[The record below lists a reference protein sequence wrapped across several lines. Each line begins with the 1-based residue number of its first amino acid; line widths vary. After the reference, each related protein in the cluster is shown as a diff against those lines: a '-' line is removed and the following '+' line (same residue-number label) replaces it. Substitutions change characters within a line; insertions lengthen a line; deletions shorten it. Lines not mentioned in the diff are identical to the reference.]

1 MCCWYSVEKT
11 CRILENMK
19 ITEPVF
25 KALFSYASNGKFTKD
40 YQIRRI
46 LYGLVSILESPT
58 QIPIILQSGI
68 KEIFRILIQLCS
80 ETVKINEK
88 SESDSS
94 SDDMENG
101 TEKLLENPAE
111 IDSQSDES
119 FKLSDGN
126 ELITGEPI
134 LYYTPLDK
142 IHELSYVKN
151 RLELIAGT
159 NMGYYKELEN
169 SLSEENKK
177 KLIFCMQKADEY
189 AKELELSK

>member
-1 MCCWYSVEKT
+1 
-11 CRILENMK
+11 MK